1 MCAHRCVQMI
11 LANLCCRPLHEVVC
25 LSRCSFLSRLYTS
38 VCQRGGSK
46 RIFSSHRVFVH
57 SDASQWQHIA
67 SIRDH
72 GVSRADTPPPEL
84 PGCLHTHTQNIHIR
98 TNTRTRIHTRTH
110 YGPRVC
116 VLGSIFIDLI
126 TYSIC
131 FGMTYILQHTATQH
145 INTLHSPPLVFHRV
159 YCLEFRGG

>member
-98 TNTRTRIHTRTH
+98 TTTRTRIHTHTH

-116 VLGSIFIDLI
+116 VLGSSFISHWHDI
-126 TYSIC
+126 
-131 FGMTYILQHTATQH
+131 HTATH
-145 INTLHSPPLVFHRV
+145 CNTTYQGPSFTTISLALYRV